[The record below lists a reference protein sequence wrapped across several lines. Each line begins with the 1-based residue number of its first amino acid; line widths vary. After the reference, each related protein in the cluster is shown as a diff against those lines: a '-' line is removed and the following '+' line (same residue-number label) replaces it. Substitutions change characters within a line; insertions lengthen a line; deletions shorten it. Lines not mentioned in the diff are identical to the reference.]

1 MNNSPAIPDTAPDHS
16 AAPRR
21 VSPPISEDSA
31 SGTLVVSAG
40 TGGKAYPL
48 SGVRIEIYLP
58 DEDGTPVLLRT
69 QQTDESGLAE
79 AVTIAAPDASA
90 SESPDADAPYLPYTT
105 AQVRAFKP
113 GYYPTEAVEVPIFAG
128 IRTLQYFEMI
138 PTAESAQADAPTG
151 DFILVSQTLPD
162 HL

>member
-1 MNNSPAIPDTAPDHS
+1 VNHSSIIPDNAPDRP
-16 AAPRR
+16 ATPPR

-31 SGTLVVSAG
+31 TGVLVVSAG

-48 SGVRIEIYLP
+48 PGVRIEIYLP
-58 DEDGTPVLLRT
+58 GEDGSPFLFRT
-69 QQTDESGLAE
+69 QQTDESGLSE
-79 AVTIAAPDASA
+79 AVSIAAPDAAA

-113 GYYPTEAVEVPIFAG
+113 GYYPTEAVEVPIFAD

-151 DFILVSQTLPD
+151 DLILVSQTLPD